1 MSFSLK
7 KKKNQLIFLGGW
19 CREALS
25 LLAGWQEFLYL
36 GFLFY
41 PETHIAIK
49 GTLYTAV
56 SVYKKQLNPSWVSK
70 KKPGSQHCMCRQSH
84 ISQ

>member
-1 MSFSLK
+1 M
-7 KKKNQLIFLGGW
+7 
-19 CREALS
+19 S

-49 GTLYTAV
+49 GTLCTAV

-70 KKPGSQHCMCRQSH
+70 KNLAVSAVCADNPTSVSDIRDVTKGKK
-84 ISQ
+84 